1 MEVSPVQP
9 AARAARSP
17 AAPAETSAP
26 AAPSASAA
34 ASKAPLL
41 NPDPVIDA
49 SLGIV
54 VLKYFSS
61 NGDLTST
68 TPSPRQ
74 LAAYQIA
81 ANQSDGAKPG

>member
-9 AARAARSP
+9 TARAAWSP
-17 AAPAETSAP
+17 AAPAETSGP
-26 AAPSASAA
+26 APSASPT

-74 LAAYQIA
+74 LAAYQLA
-81 ANQSDGAKPG
+81 AGQSDSSKEG